1 MGKRKRIATLLSS
14 YSSATGV
21 TIYLINL
28 IKHFNAFEDE
38 RKPELIVFY
47 SNDSPIDDVKKIG
60 YPYIEYIN
68 SDKQQFILWR
78 IVKKLTRV
86 ILRKEINNYVKADFV
101 YPALETPKFSLIK
114 TKIFWKEDFQE
125 CYLPENFTKEDIAY
139 TESFFK
145 LLADNPE
152 YHLVLSSES
161 SRNDLIKFYGSIRN
175 PIHILRFV
183 SLVPKLQA
191 DKVPALMKQYNISCR
206 YFIVCNQFW
215 PHKNHITVIES
226 VARLQREGFKDFKV
240 IFTGKTSS
248 HRNQEYFPS
257 LQKRMDELGIA
268 DHFVVTGF
276 LDREDQLL
284 MMQNA
289 IAVIQPSLFEGWSTV
304 IEDAKALNKYVLA
317 ADLDVNMEQMT
328 ENVSFFGRLNADEL
342 AMQMKKVLTDPPVV
356 KEKDYRQNIQK
367 FRNDLADLFQ
377 LS

>member
-28 IKHFNAFEDE
+28 IKHFNAFEDAS
-38 RKPELIVFY
+38 KPELIVFY

-68 SDKQQFILWR
+68 SDKRQFILWR
-78 IVKKLTRV
+78 IFKRLIRV
-86 ILRKEINNYVKADFV
+86 VFKKEINNYVKADFV
-101 YPALETPKFSLIK
+101 YPALETEKFSLIK

-125 CYLPENFTKEDIAY
+125 CYLPENFTKEDISY

-145 LLADNPE
+145 LLADNPD

-161 SRNDLIKFYGSIRN
+161 SRNDLFKFYGNIKN

-183 SLVPKLQA
+183 SLIPELQPE
-191 DKVPALMKQYNISCR
+191 KTPAVLKQYNIDAR

-215 PHKNHITVIES
+215 PHKNHITVIEA
-226 VARLQREGFKDFKV
+226 VAILRQQGYEDFKV
-240 IFTGKTSS
+240 VFTGKTSS
-248 HRNQEYFPS
+248 HRNKEYFPS
-257 LQKRMDELGIA
+257 LQKRIDELGISKQ
-268 DHFVVTGF
+268 FIVTGF
-276 LDREDQLL
+276 LQREDQLL
-284 MMQNA
+284 MMQNSL
-289 IAVIQPSLFEGWSTV
+289 AVVQPSLFEGWSTV
-304 IEDAKALNKYVLA
+304 IEDAKALNKYVIA
-317 ADLDVNMEQMT
+317 ADLDVNIEQMT

-342 AMQMKKVLTDPPVV
+342 ALQMKKVLIDPPVV
-356 KEKDYRQNIQK
+356 KEKDYKQNIQK